1 MFLLPSFPKPMLLV
15 LISVGMSMKRSEAIM
30 RLAIVALASVE
41 IILVSTALLG
51 MNLLGY
57 SRPIEALLAT
67 MLLTFL
73 LRRRGGA
80 APFGRELSVAVM
92 TALSLWYSLLVV
104 FALINGFAINSYAP
118 GIVTGL
124 LNLVMDAP
132 LIAVAVM
139 GLGELLKP
147 GSRVAR
153 RLLLGVLGFL
163 VFLGMF
169 VNISE
174 IGFGANRQVL
184 MNTGLGLI
192 ALFSLLASTITLL
205 RYGSRSLAIGYVLGI
220 RLPIM
225 VSPLLPYLPLALS
238 SFLVMLPSMLIV
250 LYMSSRV
257 ALIRGN
263 TRERSAEPGT
273 VIATALAVFLFLLVL
288 WKGYWPMI
296 VLSGSMEPSIRIGDI
311 VVVEKS
317 QQEPHI
323 GDVVAYKYSGM
334 IILHR
339 VINVTGNRLVTKGD
353 ANDAPDNPITTR
365 QVLGKLYLR
374 IPYAGLPL
382 IIVARVLG
390 GDVFAAQMLLLA
402 TIIALIM
409 LPALARSLRE
419 RRAT

>member
-1 MFLLPSFPKPMLLV
+1 M
-15 LISVGMSMKRSEAIM
+15 GHNEAIM
-30 RLAIVALASVE
+30 RLAIVALASAEFV
-41 IILVSTALLG
+41 LVSNVLLG
-51 MNLLGY
+51 VLGVNLLGY
-57 SRPIEALLAT
+57 SRPLEALLAT
-67 MLLTFL
+67 MLLVL
-73 LRRRGGA
+73 LLHSHRGSV
-80 APFGRELSVAVM
+80 APFGKELSVVIM
-92 TALSLWYSLLVV
+92 VALSLWYSLLVV
-104 FALINGFAINSYAP
+104 FALINGFAVNSYAP

-124 LNLVMDAP
+124 LNFAMDVP
-132 LIAVAVM
+132 PIAVAVM
-139 GLGELLKP
+139 GLGELL
-147 GSRVAR
+147 SREVHEVR
-153 RLLLGVLGFL
+153 RLLLGLLGFL

-169 VNISE
+169 VNVSE
-174 IGFGANRQVL
+174 ISLGANRQVL
-184 MNTGLGLI
+184 MNTGLGLV
-192 ALFSLLASTITLL
+192 AFFSLLAGTVTLL

-250 LYMSSRV
+250 LYASSRV

-263 TRERSAEPGT
+263 ARERNVGPGT

-296 VLSGSMEPSIRIGDI
+296 VLSGSMEPGIRIGDI
-311 VVVEKS
+311 VIVKKT

-339 VINVTGNRLVTKGD
+339 VINVTGNQLVTKGD
-353 ANDAPDNPITTR
+353 ANDAPDNPITVK
-365 QVLGKLYLR
+365 QVLGKLYLH

-382 IIVARVLG
+382 IMVARTLG
-390 GDVFAAQMLLLA
+390 GDVFAAQMLLLT

-409 LPALARSLRE
+409 LPALIRSLRE
-419 RRAT
+419 RRSM

>member
-1 MFLLPSFPKPMLLV
+1 MFMEHDET
-15 LISVGMSMKRSEAIM
+15 IT
-30 RLAIVALASVE
+30 RLTIVALAGVE
-41 IILVSTALLG
+41 VILTSTALLG
-51 MNLLGY
+51 VNLLGY
-57 SRPIEALLAT
+57 LRPVEALLAT
-67 MLLTFL
+67 MLLVL
-73 LRRRGGA
+73 LLPRNRGGA
-80 APFGRELSVAVM
+80 APFGKELSVAVM
-92 TALSLWYSLLVV
+92 TALSLWYSLLAV

-124 LNLVMDAP
+124 LNFAMDAP

-139 GLGELLKP
+139 GLGELL
-147 GSRVAR
+147 SRGTHGAR

-169 VNISE
+169 VNVSE
-174 IGFGANRQVL
+174 ISLGANRQVL
-184 MNTGLGLI
+184 TNTGLGLV

-220 RLPIM
+220 RLPVM

-250 LYMSSRV
+250 LYASSRI

-263 TRERSAEPGT
+263 TREKSAGPGT

-296 VLSGSMEPSIRIGDI
+296 VLSGSMEPGIRIGDI
-311 VVVEKS
+311 VVVKKT
-317 QQEPHI
+317 QQEPRI

-339 VINVTGNRLVTKGD
+339 VINVTGNQLVTKGD
-353 ANDAPDNPITTR
+353 ANDAPDNPITVK
-365 QVLGKLYLR
+365 QVLGKLYLHV
-374 IPYAGLPL
+374 PYAGLPL
-382 IIVARVLG
+382 IMVARILG

-409 LPALARSLRE
+409 LPALIRSLYE
-419 RRAT
+419 RRST